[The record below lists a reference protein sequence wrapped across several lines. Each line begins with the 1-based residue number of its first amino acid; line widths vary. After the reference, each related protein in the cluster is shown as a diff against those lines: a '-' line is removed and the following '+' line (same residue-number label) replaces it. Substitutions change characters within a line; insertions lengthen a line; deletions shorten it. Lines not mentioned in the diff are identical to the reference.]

1 MSDSGTMM
9 WFVGTTAGVIGILAG
24 FVLAGSRRNA
34 YHRPHRHSKWPTGPW
49 P

>member
-9 WFVGTTAGVIGILAG
+9 WFIGTTIGVLAILAG
-24 FVLAGSRRNA
+24 FVLAASRRNA
-34 YHRPHRHSKWPTGPW
+34 YQRPHRHSKWPTGPW